1 MMPNYFSP
9 AIAQHQQINTS
20 KSVITCSLTTE
31 NQTRANLFSCL
42 FWGKS
47 RLSRIFRPQIL
58 PDFLYMS
65 ALSPFHGEQLQCSVL
80 RVKTWMQ
87 QSEGNLAS
95 LFPKCDSWKA
105 PQTLVRQL
113 KETFHYHNDTGVW
126 TVLSFHFSLCYNKM
140 PSLSWT
146 PKVFSEVSLLASG
159 PPSRWIQ
166 LSAITHF
173 YSKC

>member
-20 KSVITCSLTTE
+20 KSVIKSSLTTE
-31 NQTRANLFSCL
+31 SQPEWIFFSSL
-42 FWGKS
+42 FWEKS

-58 PDFLYMS
+58 PDFLYMP
-65 ALSPFHGEQLQCSVL
+65 ALSPFHGEQLQCSMM

-105 PQTLVRQL
+105 PQTQASRL
-113 KETFHYHNDTGVW
+113 KETFHCHNDTGVW
-126 TVLSFHFSLCYNKM
+126 TVLCFHFPLCYNKM

-159 PPSRWIQ
+159 SSSRWIQ